1 MGMEHRSAW
10 WPRMA
15 GGSGLVVGVLLAGC
29 ATQNSSALEVYR
41 EQQEQQAMIQQKQD
55 EVDRANRPTRPE
67 LVMSMIRQAQDQGRW
82 FASLAYIDAYRQQFG
97 ESVDLTRVRADA
109 LRMTAQ
115 PEAAEQAYRAL
126 LSGPQ
131 AGAGWRGLGLLAG
144 GQGNF
149 ALAADDLAK
158 AAAAYPTD
166 ALVLSD
172 LGYARLR
179 AGDAA
184 GARVPLG
191 QAAEL
196 EPDNAKVLGNLALL
210 LLREGDVAGANRVMA
225 QAALSPDARARVQ
238 ELAAE
243 MRVSAARP
251 RATSATASAT
261 ASAAAPAV
269 SAPMALASGASADTQ
284 AARPVV
290 RNLEAPA
297 PGANPALASAAEARS
312 AAAARAPAA
321 VNTDA
326 STGSTALFGL
336 QPLMDRFG
344 AQATTGR
351 P

>member
-1 MGMEHRSAW
+1 MEHRSVW
-10 WPRMA
+10 WSRMA
-15 GGSGLVVGVLLAGC
+15 CCGGVLAGVLLAGC
-29 ATQNSSALEVYR
+29 AATESSSALALYR

-55 EVDRANRPTRPE
+55 EVDRANRPTKPE
-67 LVMSMIRQAQDQGRW
+67 LVMSMIRQSQDQGRW

-144 GQGNF
+144 GQGDF
-149 ALAADDLAK
+149 ARAAEDLGK

-196 EPDNAKVLGNLALL
+196 EPGNAKVLGNLALL
-210 LLREGDVAGANRVMA
+210 LLREGDVAGANRVME

-238 ELAAE
+238 ALAAE
-243 MRVSAARP
+243 MRVSAPRP
-251 RATSATASAT
+251 RVVSSTSGVSPAS
-261 ASAAAPAV
+261 
-269 SAPMALASGASADTQ
+269 MG
-284 AARPVV
+284 
-290 RNLEAPA
+290 
-297 PGANPALASAAEARS
+297 
-312 AAAARAPAA
+312 ARAPTVANA
-321 VNTDA
+321 NADA
-326 STGSTALFGL
+326 SAGSTALFGL

-344 AQATTGR
+344 AQAASGH

>member
-1 MGMEHRSAW
+1 MEPRSAW
-10 WPRMA
+10 GRRVPC
-15 GGSGLVVGVLLAGC
+15 GNGLLRGVSLAALVGLAGC
-29 ATQNSSALEVYR
+29 ATQSSTAMELYH

-55 EVDRANRPTRPE
+55 EVDRANRPTKPE

-126 LSGPQ
+126 LNGPQ

-149 ALAADDLAK
+149 AGAADDLAK

-196 EPDNAKVLGNLALL
+196 EPGNAKVLGNLALL
-210 LLREGDVAGANRVMA
+210 LLHEGDAAGANRVME

-238 ELAAE
+238 ELAAA

-251 RATSATASAT
+251 RAVSVAAQAPAASA
-261 ASAAAPAV
+261 S
-269 SAPMALASGASADTQ
+269 
-284 AARPVV
+284 RPVV
-290 RNLEAPA
+290 RNLEAA
-297 PGANPALASAAEARS
+297 PQAANSAEVG
-312 AAAARAPAA
+312 AAA
-321 VNTDA
+321 NTDA
-326 STGSTALFGL
+326 SAASGSLFGL

-344 AQATTGR
+344 AQAASGH

>member
-1 MGMEHRSAW
+1 MAIVMGMGHRSAW

-15 GGSGLVVGVLLAGC
+15 CWGGLAAVVLLAGC
-29 ATQNSSALEVYR
+29 AATQSGSALELYR

-55 EVDRANRPTRPE
+55 EVDRANRPTKPE
-67 LVMSMIRQAQDQGRW
+67 LVMSMIRQSQDQGRW

-126 LSGPQ
+126 LNGPQ

-144 GQGNF
+144 GQGDF
-149 ALAADDLAK
+149 ARAAENLGK

-196 EPDNAKVLGNLALL
+196 EPGNAKVLGNLALL
-210 LLREGDVAGANRVMA
+210 LLREGDVAGANRVME

-243 MRVSAARP
+243 MRVSASRP
-251 RATSATASAT
+251 RTAAATVPMPAPSAS
-261 ASAAAPAV
+261 SAA
-269 SAPMALASGASADTQ
+269 SSDTQ
-284 AARPVV
+284 TARAVV
-290 RNLEAPA
+290 RNLEAAPPA
-297 PGANPALASAAEARS
+297 ANSTVPDAYAASAVSAVALAP
-312 AAAARAPAA
+312 PAS
-321 VNTDA
+321 NTDA
-326 STGSTALFGL
+326 STAAGPLFGL

-344 AQATTGR
+344 AQAPTGQ